1 MVEEFKRCPWCAG
14 DAILQRYHDE
24 EWGVPIWEER
34 VLFEMLCL
42 EGAQAGLSWR
52 MVLNKRE
59 GYRLAF
65 ANFDAAIMAGY
76 DPAKQMELSSD
87 TRIIRNRRKIQAF
100 VVNARSLLALK
111 ARGVDFVSFLWGFVG
126 GYPRQNRWLDAVS
139 IPAQTGESRAMS
151 AALSAAGFHFVGPTI
166 CYAFMQASGMV
177 NDHLQDCFRYREL
190 LNLGDDEARR

>member
-87 TRIIRNRRKIQAF
+87 TRIIRNRRKIRAF

-126 GYPRQNRWLDAVS
+126 GAPRQNRWLDAVS

-151 AALSAAGFHFVGPTI
+151 AALRAAGFHFVGPTI